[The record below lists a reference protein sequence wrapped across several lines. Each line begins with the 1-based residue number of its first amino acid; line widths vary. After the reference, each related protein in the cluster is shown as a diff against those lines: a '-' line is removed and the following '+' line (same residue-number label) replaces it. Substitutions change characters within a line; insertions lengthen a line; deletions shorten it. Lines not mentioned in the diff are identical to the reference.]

1 MWIPPEHTHT
11 HTDAHTEWTC
21 CTWTHIKAFV
31 SLDLSIF
38 FSFFSSFFQF
48 TQKHTCTHTSKPT
61 QFRSVIMRPSWWGKH
76 RVNREP
82 FIAQSRGVSSSLC
95 VELAPVCVC
104 VAARQGG
111 PQRRGL
117 HGMTSA
123 RDFPPPGPGTQMYT
137 HEHTH
142 THRYIE
148 CSQHS
153 WQHQSNQSLPYLLVT
168 SSDDFL

>member
-104 VAARQGG
+104 GCQAGWAPEERLTWHDLSKRLPSSRPWHSNVH
-111 PQRRGL
+111 PW
-117 HGMTSA
+117 
-123 RDFPPPGPGTQMYT
+123 
-137 HEHTH
+137 TH